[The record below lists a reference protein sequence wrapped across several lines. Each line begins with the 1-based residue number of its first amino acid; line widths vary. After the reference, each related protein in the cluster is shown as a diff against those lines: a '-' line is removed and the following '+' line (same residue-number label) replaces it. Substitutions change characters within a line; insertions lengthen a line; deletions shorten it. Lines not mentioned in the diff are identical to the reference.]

1 MQRMQNNRI
10 LTNNTDTN
18 MSKKTYYDYSQIHDI
33 CDTLGNRLSYKKF
46 DSVVG
51 VSRGGLIPAT
61 IIAEKMNVRELRT
74 VGVRSYALNGIG
86 KRSTSVLYQSC
97 SPYLSGDVLLID
109 DIADTGETFNF
120 LLDHFSKNKNIKS
133 ITTCSLFVRRSSN
146 YIPDYYHTD
155 IVGNDWI
162 VFPWEPA
169 PPSN

>member
-1 MQRMQNNRI
+1 MSNR
-10 LTNNTDTN
+10 
-18 MSKKTYYDYSQIHDI
+18 KYYDYTQIQGF
-33 CDTLGNRLSYKKF
+33 CETLASRLKGSNF

-61 IIAEKMNVRELRT
+61 IIAECMNVRELRT

-86 KRSTSVLYQSC
+86 KRSTSVLFQSC

-120 LLDHFSKNKNIKS
+120 LLDHFSKNKNINN
-133 ITTCSLFVRRSSN
+133 ITTCSLFVRRSSS
-146 YIPDYYHTD
+146 YVPDYYHTD

>member
-1 MQRMQNNRI
+1 MQNNRI

-18 MSKKTYYDYSQIHDI
+18 MSKKTYYDYSQIHGI
-33 CDTLGNRLSYKKF
+33 CDTLGNRISYKKF

-120 LLDHFSKNKNIKS
+120 LLDHFGKNKNINS

>member
-1 MQRMQNNRI
+1 MKSTMQQMK
-10 LTNNTDTN
+10 TN
-18 MSKKTYYDYSQIHDI
+18 MNKKTHYNYPQIHGF
-33 CDTLGNRLSYKKF
+33 CETLASRLKSEQF

-61 IIAEKMNVRELRT
+61 IIAEHLNVRELRT
-74 VGVRSYALNGIG
+74 VGVRSYQLNGIG
-86 KRSTSVLYQSC
+86 KRRDSILYQSC
-97 SPYLSGDVLLID
+97 SPYLVGKVLIID
-109 DIADTGETFNF
+109 DISDTGETFKF
-120 LLDHFSKNKNIKS
+120 LLDHFSRNKNITS